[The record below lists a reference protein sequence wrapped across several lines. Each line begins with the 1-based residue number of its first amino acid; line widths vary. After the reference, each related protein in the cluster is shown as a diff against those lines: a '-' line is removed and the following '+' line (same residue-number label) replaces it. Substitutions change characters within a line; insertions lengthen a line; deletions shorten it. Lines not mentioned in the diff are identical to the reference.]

1 MLLLVV
7 RPEDRELERARLLLP
22 EDILGVDAERDRD
35 IPEEDERVGDERV
48 LVTGAE
54 GWLAGLLPEV
64 KTGCEDGPA
73 ITIPLEVGADLSGC
87 MRLLP
92 ILLESPLLITMPR
105 LPEYPDGIVD
115 TWRR

>member
-7 RPEDRELERARLLLP
+7 RPEDRELERARELLP
-22 EDILGVDAERDRD
+22 EDILGLDVERDRD
-35 IPEEDERVGDERV
+35 VPEEGDRVEDERV
-48 LVTGAE
+48 LLTGAE
-54 GWLAGLLPEV
+54 GRLAGLLPEV
-64 KTGCEDGPA
+64 KPVVEAGAAT
-73 ITIPLEVGADLSGC
+73 TIPLEVGAVLSGC

-92 ILLESPLLITMPR
+92 ILLESPLLITIPW

>member
-7 RPEDRELERARLLLP
+7 RPEDRELGRARLLLP
-22 EDILGVDAERDRD
+22 EDILGVDTERDRD
-35 IPEEDERVGDERV
+35 IPEEDERV

-54 GWLAGLLPEV
+54 GWLTGLLPEV
-64 KTGCEDGPA
+64 KAGCEDGAA

-92 ILLESPLLITMPR
+92 ILLESPLLITIPW

>member
-22 EDILGVDAERDRD
+22 EDILGADAERDRD
-35 IPEEDERVGDERV
+35 VLGEGDRVEDERV
-48 LVTGAE
+48 LFPGAE
-54 GWLAGLLPEV
+54 GRLAGVLPDV
-64 KTGCEDGPA
+64 KAVVEDGPA
-73 ITIPLEVGADLSGC
+73 ITIPLEVGAVLSGC

-92 ILLESPLLITMPR
+92 ILLESPLLITIPW